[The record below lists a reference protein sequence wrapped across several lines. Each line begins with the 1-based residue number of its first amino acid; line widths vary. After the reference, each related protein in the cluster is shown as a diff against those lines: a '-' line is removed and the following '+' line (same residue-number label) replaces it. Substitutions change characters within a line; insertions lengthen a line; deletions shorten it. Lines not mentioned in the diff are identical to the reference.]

1 MTMTLRRISSRTLL
15 FLAITAMM
23 ATINIVVAQT
33 SAVALITK
41 SINEVTK
48 TATSGEST
56 PAAKGTI
63 LFNDERVKTGKKSL
77 ALIKFQDDNSMIRL
91 RELSELTIGNSI
103 ENGTSVK
110 STVLTKGG
118 LGFSVQ
124 KQQKNKQFR
133 LTSPTSVASIRG
145 TRGTWAGGAGKD
157 TLLVIEGLVNLKNS
171 KSNKDVDV
179 PAGFIGFSNEDGSL
193 SSRQATEEEILLA
206 ERIITG
212 SSMNELKLEIKN
224 PNGSK
229 KVLKLRY
236 DK

>member
-1 MTMTLRRISSRTLL
+1 MTTRHISSGTLVL
-15 FLAITAMM
+15 LIVAAMVTAIGTA
-23 ATINIVVAQT
+23 VAQT
-33 SAVALITK
+33 SAVALVTK

-48 TATSGEST
+48 TTTGGESS
-56 PAAKGTI
+56 PAVKGTI

-77 ALIKFQDDNSMIRL
+77 ALIKFQDDNSMVRL
-91 RELSELTIGNSI
+91 RELSELTISNNS
-103 ENGTSVK
+103 ENGTMVK
-110 STVLTKGG
+110 STALVRGG

-124 KQQKNKQFR
+124 KQKQNKQFR

-145 TRGTWAGGAGKD
+145 TRGTWGGGVGKD
-157 TLLVIEGLVNLKNS
+157 TLVVVEGLVNLKNS

-193 SSRQATEEEILLA
+193 SSRQATEEELLLA
-206 ERIITG
+206 DRIITG
-212 SSMNELKLEIKN
+212 TSTNELKIEMKN

-229 KVLKLRY
+229 KVLKLKY

>member
-1 MTMTLRRISSRTLL
+1 MTTRNISSGILS
-15 FLAITAMM
+15 FLIVAVFIAIA
-23 ATINIVVAQT
+23 ASAVAQT

-48 TATSGEST
+48 TTTSGESA
-56 PAAKGTI
+56 PASKGTI

-77 ALIKFQDDNSMIRL
+77 ALIKFQDDNSMVRL
-91 RELSELTIGNSI
+91 RELSELTVSNNI
-103 ENGTSVK
+103 ENGSTVK
-110 STVLTKGG
+110 STALSRGG

-124 KQQKNKQFR
+124 KQQQNKQFR

-145 TRGTWAGGAGKD
+145 TRGTWGGALGKD
-157 TLLVIEGLVNLKNS
+157 TLVVVEGLVNLKNS
-171 KSNKDVDV
+171 KSNKDIDV

-193 SSRQATEEEILLA
+193 SSRQATEDELLFA
-206 ERIITG
+206 DRIITG
-212 SSMNELKLEIKN
+212 TSANELKLEMKN

-229 KVLKLRY
+229 KVLKLKY